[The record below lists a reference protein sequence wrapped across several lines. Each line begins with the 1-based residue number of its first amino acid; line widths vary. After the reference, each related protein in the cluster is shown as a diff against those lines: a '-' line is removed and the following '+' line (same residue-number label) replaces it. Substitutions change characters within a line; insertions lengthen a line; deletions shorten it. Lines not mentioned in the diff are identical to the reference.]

1 MPTIKR
7 IKEKVQGLK
16 KGEKWKLLPGPQLRE
31 QRHGEGGVPDLKQR
45 ALLAT
50 AGTSELRGGALTE
63 TSEKG
68 MLPLPRGQ
76 SFV

>member
-1 MPTIKR
+1 MEAAARPAAERTKAGGR
-7 IKEKVQGLK
+7 RG
-16 KGEKWKLLPGPQLRE
+16 PGPEAQPAE
-31 QRHGEGGVPDLKQR
+31 QR